1 MQTIQNLL
9 LDDEKDASLDYISDF
24 SNLLRNMLEQS
35 RNEMINLEDEI
46 DFLKKYIKLEEIRF
60 KNKFEVVWDV
70 DLQEESIEEIYIPT
84 MLIQPLIE
92 NAIKYSNANAQNQIL
107 IRERI
112 ENDFLIVKIENS
124 YDSTVVRTKRHKS
137 TAITVIKERL
147 KLYSKNNVEGRFSLE
162 LEKEKAIATIFVPI

>member
-1 MQTIQNLL
+1 
-9 LDDEKDASLDYISDF
+9 
-24 SNLLRNMLEQS
+24 
-35 RNEMINLEDEI
+35 
-46 DFLKKYIKLEEIRF
+46 
-60 KNKFEVVWDV
+60 V
-70 DLQEESIEEIYIPT
+70 
-84 MLIQPLIE
+84 
-92 NAIKYSNANAQNQIL
+92 
-107 IRERI
+107 RI